1 MEKKEEL
8 LERLVNELSA
18 QNRLTTLRIARENLI
33 SWGKSDEEIVE
44 EMKFASERI
53 LKWGYSTDAGFPL
66 DAPKRTGVTITS
78 SDHLFKQ

>member
-33 SWGKSDEEIVE
+33 CWGKSDEEIVE
-44 EMKFASERI
+44 EMKSASERI

-66 DAPKRTGVTITS
+66 DAPERTGVTITS